1 MYINFSITS
10 QTRKNVN
17 VYDMTAINCCMLR
30 QINAPD
36 EQVEEVLN
44 NYECGMLDRRL
55 FHKLIISVYPV
66 IGQLWSKY
74 AYTAVRRFVCVCV
87 CIELMRFGVPCLRLY
102 CTPCRLS

>member
-1 MYINFSITS
+1 MLQKHTPLDNL
-10 QTRKNVN
+10 QQQHELNVD
-17 VYDMTAINCCMLR
+17 DMT
-30 QINAPD
+30 PD

-87 CIELMRFGVPCLRLY
+87 CIELMRF
-102 CTPCRLS
+102 